1 MIGIRRLRWLGTCRR
16 HAACLVTWLVG
27 VLTVLTMAGCGDDDE
42 TKAVIPLGPP
52 SLSVV
57 FPSDGACVMFHD
69 DEVPAVRVRI
79 EAQNWLLRP
88 IGYCGETYSQ
98 CGHAVFF
105 VDGNEMIR
113 SASLVTDVPFEK
125 LSSPT
130 GKHHLRVELR
140 NDDDVVVLDRMK
152 EPLEAE
158 VSIEAVEAGQACP

>member
-1 MIGIRRLRWLGTCRR
+1 
-16 HAACLVTWLVG
+16 
-27 VLTVLTMAGCGDDDE
+27 
-42 TKAVIPLGPP
+42 
-52 SLSVV
+52 
-57 FPSDGACVMFHD
+57 
-69 DEVPAVRVRI
+69 
-79 EAQNWLLRP
+79 
-88 IGYCGETYSQ
+88 
-98 CGHAVFF
+98 
-105 VDGNEMIR
+105 MIR